1 MRCGSGPW
9 TLRNRLKRLL
19 DCRSSLGSKVTCPIK
34 RDGLPMCH
42 DLPSGLKPSKPVDQG
57 LFIEV
62 NIVLMVVPQE
72 CEIVLK
78 FFEEACP

>member
-1 MRCGSGPW
+1 MRCGSGQW

-19 DCRSSLGSKVTCPIK
+19 DCRSSLGKSVICPIK

-42 DLPSGLKPSKPVDQG
+42 DLLSGLKPGKPVDQG

-62 NIVLMVVPQE
+62 NIVLMVVQQE